1 MSRDIAVSK
10 LRTHIDELSSNIS
23 DLISQRVQA
32 RRQLNHLLD
41 PMARLPLE
49 LQSHIFLCVEHKSN
63 FERKAD
69 PHDVPMVFLNV
80 CHLWHVIAL
89 STPKLWTEIKI
100 DSLPRST
107 NYITLYKNWMERAG
121 TLPLSLSLGG
131 FLDPKDTFGDLVKQH
146 QDHVQSLTLRWKLHS
161 RPPSHNGKSVIY
173 IQGCFPSLHKLAI
186 YAKGNDVYAS
196 EEVLN
201 VLRAAPN
208 LSYCEIIEVFY
219 DEDEE
224 DLLDSVPLTLT
235 SLEELRLGQ
244 PQLHDFRYK
253 ADVAILQYLSLPAL
267 RKLSLTF
274 FGIDSDVDVVVS
286 FLTRSSPPLES
297 FSLSL
302 GHVWPEGFVE
312 RCLRSLPT
320 LTVLELC
327 SQSDE
332 FSSFVTVLGTS
343 FNLLLNLR
351 ALSLTTFDTVAIDY
365 TAVLQ
370 MLNMRRS
377 TLLRKFEVYLE
388 EPLLEWDDD
397 ALPSRLLRASFPD
410 AATKVALQ
418 QFVKD
423 GMEIFVGFGQ
433 TNVVAIE

>member
-1 MSRDIAVSK
+1 MSRDIA
-10 LRTHIDELSSNIS
+10 
-23 DLISQRVQA
+23 RVQA
-32 RRQLNHLLD
+32 RRELNHSVLD

-69 PHDVPMVFLNV
+69 PHDVPVVFLNV

-107 NYITLYKNWMERAG
+107 NYITLYKNWMERTG
-121 TLPLSLSLGG
+121 TLPLSLLLGG
-131 FLDPKDTFGDLVKQH
+131 FLDSKDTFGDLVKQH
-146 QDHVQSLTLRWKLHS
+146 QDQVQSLTLRWKL
-161 RPPSHNGKSVIY
+161 PSYPHPNNGKSVIY
-173 IQGCFPSLHKLAI
+173 IQRCFPSLQKLAI

-201 VLRAAPN
+201 
-208 LSYCEIIEVFY
+208 E
-219 DEDEE
+219 EE

-244 PQLHDFRYK
+244 PQLHDFRSK

-286 FLTRSSPPLES
+286 FFNRSSLPLES

-302 GHVWPEGFVE
+302 GHVWPEGFAK

-327 SQSDE
+327 SQSNE
-332 FSSFVTVLGTS
+332 FSSFVTILGTS
-343 FNLLLNLR
+343 FNLFPNLR
-351 ALSLTTFDTVAIDY
+351 ALSLATFDTVAIDY

-377 TLLRKFEVYLE
+377 TLLRKFQVYLE
-388 EPLLEWDDD
+388 ETLL
-397 ALPSRLLRASFPD
+397 
-410 AATKVALQ
+410 
-418 QFVKD
+418 
-423 GMEIFVGFGQ
+423 
-433 TNVVAIE
+433 